1 MKATT
6 TLVILGPREINGTFY
21 AHGDELPPGLLPD
34 EAIDWWLDRKWLA
47 EYPER
52 RSLYRIFSLFSG
64 AKEREQLDAEELS
77 QFALPQ

>member
-6 TLVILGPREINGTFY
+6 TLVILGAREINGTLY
-21 AHGDELPPGLLPD
+21 AHGAELPPDLLPD
-34 EAIDWWLDRKWLA
+34 EAVDWWLDRKWLA

-64 AKEREQLDAEELS
+64 AKETERLDREELS
-77 QFALPQ
+77 QFALP